1 MKDFKDITAV
11 ILAGGKGTRLAE
23 LTRLKPKP
31 LIKIGSKPIIWH
43 IMKIYSF
50 YGINKFIICLGF
62 KGNLIKK
69 ELLKYRN
76 LENWNINFVNTGVNT
91 MTGGRIKKVR
101 NFVKNDK
108 FFCVSY
114 GDGLSDINI
123 DKLIKFHQKKKKA
136 ATLTAVRYKNPKGI
150 LSISQNSEVAKI
162 KEKPMEYINGGFFI
176 LTNKIFKYLKNNKSI
191 FEEDCLPQLSK
202 NKQLNAYKHNG
213 FWACMD
219 TMREKIEINNIWQ
232 KKKALWKVW

>member
-31 LIKIGSKPIIWH
+31 LIKIGTKPIIWH

-50 YGINKFIICLGF
+50 YGINKFVICLGF

-69 ELLKYRN
+69 ELSKYRN
-76 LENWNINFVNTGVNT
+76 LENWDINFVNTGINT

-114 GDGLSDINI
+114 GDGLSDIKI

-162 KEKPMEYINGGFFI
+162 KEKPLEYINGGFFI

-202 NKQLNAYKHNG
+202 IK
-213 FWACMD
+213 
-219 TMREKIEINNIWQ
+219 
-232 KKKALWKVW
+232 

>member
-1 MKDFKDITAV
+1 
-11 ILAGGKGTRLAE
+11 
-23 LTRLKPKP
+23 
-31 LIKIGSKPIIWH
+31 
-43 IMKIYSF
+43 MKIYSF

-69 ELLKYRN
+69 ELSRYRN
-76 LENWNINFVNTGVNT
+76 SENWNINFVNTGVNT
-91 MTGGRIKKVR
+91 MTGGRIKKVK

-123 DKLIKFHQKKKKA
+123 DKLIKFHQKNKKA

-150 LSISQNSEVAKI
+150 LSISQNSEVARI
-162 KEKPMEYINGGFFI
+162 KEKPMEYINGGFFV

>member
-1 MKDFKDITAV
+1 MKKNSVTAV

-23 LTRLKPKP
+23 LTKVLPKP
-31 LIKIGSKPIIWH
+31 LIRIGTKPIIWH

-50 YGINKFIICLGF
+50 YGINKFIICLGY
-62 KGNLIKK
+62 KGHLLKK
-69 ELLKYRN
+69 ELIKYRN
-76 LENWNINFVNTGVNT
+76 TENWDINFANTGLNT
-91 MTGGRIKKVR
+91 MTGGRIRKIKK
-101 NFVKNDK
+101 FVEKDK
-108 FFCVSY
+108 YFCLSY
-114 GDGLSDINI
+114 GDGLSDVNI
-123 DKLIKFHQKKKKA
+123 KKLIQRHLNSNKK
-136 ATLTAVRYKNPKGI
+136 ATLTAVKYKNPKGI
-150 LSISQNSEVAKI
+150 LSITKNSKIRSI
-162 KEKPMEYINGGFFI
+162 KEKPVEYINGGFFV
-176 LTNKIFKYLKNNKSI
+176 LTNKIFKYLENNKSI

>member
-1 MKDFKDITAV
+1 
-11 ILAGGKGTRLAE
+11 
-23 LTRLKPKP
+23 
-31 LIKIGSKPIIWH
+31 
-43 IMKIYSF
+43 MKIYSF

-162 KEKPMEYINGGFFI
+162 REKPMEYINGGFFI